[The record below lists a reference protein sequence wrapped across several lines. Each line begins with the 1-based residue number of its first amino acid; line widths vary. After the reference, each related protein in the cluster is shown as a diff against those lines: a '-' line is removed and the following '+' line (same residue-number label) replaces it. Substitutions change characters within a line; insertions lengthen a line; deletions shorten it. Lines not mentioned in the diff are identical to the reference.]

1 MAVNRYCLFCLKW
14 GMNMKKK
21 NYILPD
27 SIDGEMLKILR
38 SRLKMSQR
46 EIAELFHVSKSTI
59 ERWESGHMRL
69 QGPAVFLVK
78 LLWEK
83 PELIEEIEVPERN
96 TPLRLW
102 YMYRQMVCTVI
113 DVDEPNSKVKIYN
126 YTDRLQYRAV
136 GKIEK
141 PTFKQYEEFLEERCF
156 PESRDKMKLLLKE
169 MGLPFYDPFLIIE
182 KTEGRM
188 AEDDFWL
195 KIER

>member
-1 MAVNRYCLFCLKW
+1 
-14 GMNMKKK
+14 MKKK

-126 YTDRLQYRAV
+126 YTDRLQYRAF